1 MAEVL
6 RSELRTM
13 TIGQKIA
20 LTLGVLALAVLAI
33 GIHTERQLDFVGRQT
48 RQVVRLASERLD
60 PILDLSEE
68 LRTYQRVVSEA
79 AAEMPSPGDM
89 APIEE
94 VERRLDANLASL
106 REALDDQRAEGDEF
120 HLVMDDGI
128 LAHLSDV
135 RSQLGEVARQMLE
148 AEEADERDGH
158 LAGFMTLSGIM
169 GSAISVSASEAIRRM
184 GDAFAELRLVENKLD
199 DVMLMWW
206 VAFIG
211 LLAIHGLVL
220 LHMLRRPIRALSKG
234 VLAIRERRFDH
245 RVRVFTRDE
254 LGAVAEGF
262 NSMAEELESLYQS
275 LEEKV
280 EAQTEEIRRTYAAL
294 EKSQKLA
301 GIGTL
306 AAGVAHE
313 INNPLEAVTVSLD
326 GLLRDIDRGCSPD
339 SDDLR
344 ERVRVIQSDLGRCH
358 AVIGQLLEFSRQRPA
373 RAAER
378 SEAVDLRPVLEGA
391 TDLVPHS
398 RGAEQVRLCCRVEA
412 DTLAVR
418 GDPHQLR
425 QVILNLMI
433 NAIEASDPGGEIR
446 VAGRA
451 TGGCVEVTISD
462 DGVGIDRCD
471 LPHLFE
477 PFYTTKTG
485 GRNSGLGLSVVH
497 GIVTAHGGQI
507 LAESAGQGRGATF
520 VLTLP
525 AVEESRE
532 P

>member
-1 MAEVL
+1 
-6 RSELRTM
+6 M

-33 GIHTERQLDFVGRQT
+33 GIHAERQLDFVGRQT

-60 PILDLSEE
+60 PILNLSEE
-68 LRTYQRVVSEA
+68 LRTYQRVISEA
-79 AAEMPSPGDM
+79 AAELPGPVDM

-94 VERRLDANLASL
+94 AEHRLDDDLASL
-106 REALDDQRAEGDEF
+106 RSALEDQRAEGDEF
-120 HLVMDDGI
+120 HVVMDDGI
-128 LAHLSDV
+128 LAHLTDV
-135 RSQLGEVARQMLE
+135 RSQLGEAARRMLASE
-148 AEEADERDGH
+148 STDERDGH

-211 LLAIHGLVL
+211 LLTAHGLVL
-220 LHMLRRPIRALSKG
+220 LHMLRRPIRSLARG
-234 VLAIRERRFDH
+234 VSAIRERRFDH
-245 RVRVFTRDE
+245 RVPVFTHDE

-326 GLLRDIDRGCSPD
+326 GLLRDVDAGETPD
-339 SDDLR
+339 PADLR
-344 ERVRVIQSDLGRCH
+344 ESIRVIQSDLGRCQ

-391 TDLVPHS
+391 ADLVPHS
-398 RGAEQVRLCCRVEA
+398 RGADKVRLRCHVDA
-412 DTLAVR
+412 DSLAVR

-433 NAIEASDPGGEIR
+433 NAIEASEPGGEIR
-446 VAGRA
+446 VSGRIVD
-451 TGGCVEVTISD
+451 GGVEVTISD

-477 PFYTTKTG
+477 PFYTTKAG
-485 GRNSGLGLSVVH
+485 GSNSGLGLSVVH

-507 LAESAGQGRGATF
+507 VAESAGPGRGATF

-525 AVEESRE
+525 AVEVPSE